1 MPQVLGLIQQLFVGA
16 ERGRA
21 FGLFGATISIATA
34 LGPTL
39 GGLLIALG
47 GEADGWRLIFWIN
60 VPLAIIV
67 IVLAAWMLPSTRT
80 KSHRR
85 LDLDPVGVV
94 LFGVDVR
101 SEEHTSELQS
111 LLRLSS
117 AVFCLKKKKY

>member
-34 LGPTL
+34 LGHTL

-67 IVLAAWMLPSTRT
+67 IVMAAWMLPSTRT

-85 LDLDPVGVV
+85 LEIDPVGVV
-94 LFGVDVR
+94 LR
-101 SEEHTSELQS
+101 TEERRVGKECVSTCIS
-111 LLRLSS
+111 RW
-117 AVFCLKKKKY
+117 